1 MFLDNRLVISI
12 VSLHVYASCFALM
25 SVAPVKAKY
34 GVTIGHYMASKKKR
48 WHKHM
53 GLIPE
58 NQFMSAAEMSDIMR
72 SNGHDV
78 LIRAI
83 SKTLSAAATARQG
96 VNSRRGKYN
105 QGNEY
110 SIYSTSQLLK
120 SLE

>member
-1 MFLDNRLVISI
+1 
-12 VSLHVYASCFALM
+12 
-25 SVAPVKAKY
+25 
-34 GVTIGHYMASKKKR
+34 
-48 WHKHM
+48 
-53 GLIPE
+53 
-58 NQFMSAAEMSDIMR
+58 MSAAEMSDILR